1 MLLPDSVFCNLSF
14 NVWVVELCRAH
25 PKMCLFHFDFVQK
38 QSIEMRSNSCNSS
51 MWPQMWPQ
59 AKSNLVTVPPESNS
73 LVTQV
78 GFAGPCGQV
87 GHTGQNQMCCICCSR
102 CPCNLP
108 FRQLCNPGSY
118 LQGTVSPLLIPKQL
132 WWKSGPQE
140 LSSSNLSQADSG
152 RLKWCLTIPLFNT
165 S

>member
-1 MLLPDSVFCNLSF
+1 MLKLSLSKSLRHLLVGARAYTIAFCWKSWPQKIESSNPGPPDSGGPDWYFQF
-14 NVWVVELCRAH
+14 
-25 PKMCLFHFDFVQK
+25 
-38 QSIEMRSNSCNSS
+38 
-51 MWPQMWPQ
+51 
-59 AKSNLVTVPPESNS
+59 TPPPTDS
-73 LVTQV
+73 LATQV

-118 LQGTVSPLLIPKQL
+118 LQGTVSPLLIPEQL
-132 WWKSGPQE
+132 WWKFGPQE

-152 RLKWCLTIPLFNT
+152 RLKWCLTIPLLNT